1 MLKNKVIFQTA
12 IRLLILTFISP
23 SLLSGCAATGQNFSG
38 FQSQSD
44 NSAVIVIYRPDL
56 FRAGGQS
63 VIVSVDS
70 KEVGILRNAGWLSVP
85 TTQGEHSIKLDE
97 RFRLW
102 QKETVLKVETKQS
115 ESIALRVLPGG
126 MTGLYPIPSGPV
138 MTFGPWTIQQVSNEV
153 ALTELKSLKES
164 K

>member
-1 MLKNKVIFQTA
+1 MLKNKIIFKTDL
-12 IRLLILTFISP
+12 RLLGLI
-23 SLLSGCAATGQNFSG
+23 LLSSFFLGGCAATGQSFSG

-63 VIVSVDS
+63 VRVSVDN
-70 KEVGILRNAGWLSVP
+70 KEVGVLRNAGWLSVP

-102 QKETVLKVETKQS
+102 QKETVLKIETKQG

-126 MTGLYPIPSGPV
+126 MTGLYPISSGPV

-153 ALTELKSLKES
+153 ALTELNSLKES